1 MVVDNFR
8 TMHQMVATNGGF
20 HSINAL
26 LGIREENFCA
36 QDCAGNNSRHL
47 QFQRHQE
54 KLHQQKI
61 QMKRDA
67 FKNLKFQGIY
77 R

>member
-1 MVVDNFR
+1 
-8 TMHQMVATNGGF
+8 MHQMVATNGGF

-26 LGIREENFCA
+26 LGIREDNFLGQTCAENT
-36 QDCAGNNSRHL
+36 SHHL

-67 FKNLKFQGIY
+67 FKNLKFQGKY
-77 R
+77 